1 VNAFVFYSVFRSG
14 EVKAKQLNAAA
25 GRFHFDEK
33 LLLFVENANGSASK
47 DSQ

>member
-1 VNAFVFYSVFRSG
+1 MPLS
-14 EVKAKQLNAAA
+14 

-33 LLLFVENANGSASK
+33 LLLFVENGNGSASK